1 MKILIAED
9 DPVSRRVLEA
19 FLVKWSY
26 EVIVA
31 RNGAEAWDELQKQEA
46 PMLAILDW
54 MMPGMDGVQV
64 CRKIR
69 EAKDRPYVYI
79 LMLTAKE
86 RKQHILEGIEAGADE
101 YLTKPFEPHELKAHL
116 LAGRRILDLQDALIR
131 AREELRVQATHDPLT
146 GLCNHA
152 EILGRLRVEVERARR
167 QGTPVGVVMADL
179 DYFKRINDTYGHPAG
194 DTVLREV
201 ARRFRSAVRP
211 YDSVGRYGGEEFMV
225 VFPGCNS
232 AAAVQQAERLRMSIR
247 EEPIALAGKS
257 VAVTLSLGVAAAAD
271 PGSWDSESLLRLA
284 DTALYRAKAGGR
296 DRVEPST
303 DPRLETSEERAAVAP
318 PPIGD
323 APVV

>member
-179 DYFKRINDTYGHPAG
+179 DRPFREGAVDSRDRRISGRA
-194 DTVLREV
+194 R
-201 ARRFRSAVRP
+201 ARRRDPEGRRASRTHAGPVHAARDFQRYARYRPAV
-211 YDSVGRYGGEEFMV
+211 
-225 VFPGCNS
+225 
-232 AAAVQQAERLRMSIR
+232 
-247 EEPIALAGKS
+247 
-257 VAVTLSLGVAAAAD
+257 
-271 PGSWDSESLLRLA
+271 LLRDVHWLRSN
-284 DTALYRAKAGGR
+284 DHL
-296 DRVEPST
+296 
-303 DPRLETSEERAAVAP
+303 
-318 PPIGD
+318 
-323 APVV
+323 